1 MKHGKFLLALLP
13 AFLLLASDWTEWR
26 GPKRDGTVTVE
37 PSPWPAKLRKQ
48 WEITVGEGHSSPLFA
63 GGSIYQ
69 FARMDAQEVV
79 VALDPATGKERWK
92 QKYAA
97 PYSVNVAAFKHGA
110 GPKSTPVYAG
120 GKLYTLGISG
130 IVSSFDAETGK
141 VRWRKDFASQFK
153 QTSPSFGVAMSP
165 VVDNGMLLVHV
176 GGDGNGALMALD
188 AATGATK
195 WSWNEDGPAYASPI
209 VADLGGVRQVVTQ
222 TQHNIVG
229 LAEASGKLL
238 WKIPFTT
245 AHEQNN
251 VTPLIYKDTLIL
263 SGLDK
268 GTMAVRLAHTGDQWT
283 PQTIWQ
289 TKDASMYMSSPV
301 LSGDLLFGFSHLK
314 KGQLFC
320 LDAAS
325 GAVKWLG
332 SPRQGE
338 NAALLVSPT
347 SLIAMLNDGEL
358 VIAKASGNGFEET
371 HRYTVAEN
379 PVWAHPLV
387 MADGVVIK
395 DVKTLARW
403 VAQ

>member
-1 MKHGKFLLALLP
+1 MKLGRVVLM
-13 AFLLLASDWTEWR
+13 LASAASLFAADWTEWR
-26 GPKRDGTVTVE
+26 GPKRDGTLSAE
-37 PSPWPAKLRKQ
+37 PAVWPAKLRKQ
-48 WEITVGEGHSSPLFA
+48 WEITVGEGHSSPIFA

-69 FARMDAQEVV
+69 FARTGAQEIVYC
-79 VALDPATGKERWK
+79 LDPATGKERWR
-92 QKYAA
+92 QKYDA

-110 GPKSTPVYAG
+110 GPKSTPVYAA

-130 IVSSFDAETGK
+130 ILTSFDAETGK
-141 VRWRKDFASQFK
+141 VRWRKDYASQFK
-153 QTSPSFGVAMSP
+153 QTSPAFGVSMSP
-165 VVDNGMLLVHV
+165 IVDSGLLIVHL
-176 GGDGNGALMALD
+176 GGDGNGAILALD
-188 AATGATK
+188 AATGESK
-195 WSWNEDGPAYASPI
+195 WSWNEDGPAYASP
-209 VADLGGVRQVVTQ
+209 VAVELGGVRQVVTQ

-229 LAEASGKLL
+229 LAESSGKLL

-251 VTPLIYKDTLIL
+251 VTPLVYKDTLIL

-268 GTMAVRLAHTGDQWT
+268 GTMAVRLEQSGGQWT
-283 PQTIWQ
+283 PKTVWE

-301 LSGDLLFGFSHLK
+301 LSGDLLFGFSHFK

-320 LDAAS
+320 LDAAT

-338 NAALLVSPT
+338 NAALLASRT
-347 SLIAMLNDGEL
+347 SLVAMLNDGEL
-358 VIAKASGNGFEET
+358 VVAKPAAAGFQEI

-387 MADGVVIK
+387 MTDGVIIK
-395 DVKTLARW
+395 DVRTLTRW